1 MRKLKFENIKQKSR
15 EITLIIIILMVIILF
30 FSGYSLGK
38 GLSKT
43 NIDVVA
49 KIAEPILIVE
59 NNPPVTIT
67 TTNNSGLYN
76 FKIKN
81 YDERGK
87 ITDIS
92 LKYTI
97 EILSNIEG
105 LEYKIYKNEQE
116 IELENQKTEEFALT
130 NQEMQEDLYRLEIVY
145 APETTGTDIFD
156 NIQIKVH
163 SEQQKV

>member
-1 MRKLKFENIKQKSR
+1 MKKELKKIKR
-15 EITLIIIILMVIILF
+15 RNITLIILILMVFLLF

-43 NIDVVA
+43 NIEANA

-59 NNPPVTIT
+59 NSQPVTIT
-67 TTNNSGLYN
+67 TTNNKGLYN

-81 YDERGK
+81 YNETGK

-105 LEYKIYKNEQE
+105 VQYKLYKNDQE
-116 IELENQKTEEFALT
+116 IAIQNKKTEEFILT
-130 NQEMQEDLYRLEIVY
+130 NKEIQEDLYRLEIEY
-145 APETTGTDIFD
+145 LHENTTTDIFE

-163 SEQQKV
+163 SEQEKI

>member
-1 MRKLKFENIKQKSR
+1 MKINLRNMKIKRR

-43 NIDVVA
+43 YIEADT

-59 NNPPVTIT
+59 NSQPVTIT
-67 TTNNSGLYN
+67 TTNNKGLYN

-81 YDERGK
+81 YNETGK

-97 EILSNIEG
+97 EILSNIDAV
-105 LEYKIYKNEQE
+105 EYKLYKNDKE
-116 IELENQKTEEFALT
+116 IAIQNQKTEEFILT
-130 NQEMQEDLYRLEIVY
+130 NQEEQEDLYKLEILY
-145 APETTGTDIFD
+145 KPESTAKDIFE